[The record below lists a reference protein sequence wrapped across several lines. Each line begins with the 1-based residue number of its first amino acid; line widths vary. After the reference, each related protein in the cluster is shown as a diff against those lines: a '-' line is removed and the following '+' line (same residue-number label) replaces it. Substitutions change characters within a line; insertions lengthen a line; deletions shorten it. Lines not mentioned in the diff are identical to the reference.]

1 MTNVFPGNQSR
12 RQFVRHTLLSAG
24 GLLLTSVA
32 SAFDQPGSTGLDT
45 GELDKTLV
53 AFGKSIRGKVLLA
66 SDAGYD
72 AMRRVLSF
80 NPQTDKYPA
89 IIAQCKTVQDVARS
103 IEFAR
108 TNSLEIAVR
117 SGGCDVMGQ
126 SVCEGGIVID
136 LSLLQ
141 EIELNDEDRT
151 VRVGAGV
158 RCGTLEYALSDAG
171 VVVPLACNPMV
182 GVSGLTLGGGLGW
195 VLGKHGT
202 TADNVIAMDIITAD
216 GSHLRVSDKQNADL
230 FWALRGGGGNFGI
243 VTAFEYQVHQLTEV
257 YGGFLLYPIEMLG
270 EYLQFY
276 RDIMANAPDEL
287 MIELSVAPANPPMLV
302 ATVCYSGNE
311 TPSQAVLA
319 PIRKF
324 GPPVFDGI
332 RPTKLSQLTA
342 ITKEGANFIA
352 ANSKPDTSSPKES
365 DGYYNHWRGATVP
378 EWTDSAINTF
388 VTCIEKA
395 PAGWSIGVG
404 HYMHGAPC
412 AVNAQATPIL
422 RDEHSS
428 SYFFNMSWGHSSQS
442 DDAMAWVDRSIKD
455 MQPFNRAG
463 TYINYLSSNAPEAV
477 ADAYGANYPRLRKL
491 KSQYDSENSFHL
503 NRNIRA

>member
-1 MTNVFPGNQSR
+1 MTNSFSKDQSR
-12 RQFVRHTLLSAG
+12 RRFVQKTLLSTG

-32 SAFDQPGSTGLDT
+32 GALDRLESAGLDT
-45 GELDKTLV
+45 GELGKTLA
-53 AFGKSIRGKVLLA
+53 AFGRSIQGKVILA
-66 SDAGYD
+66 ADADYD
-72 AMRRVLSF
+72 GMRRALSF

-89 IIAQCKTVQDVARS
+89 IITQCKTAEDVARS

-108 TNSLEIAVR
+108 ASNLEIAVR

-126 SVCEGGIVID
+126 SVCEGGMVID
-136 LSLLQ
+136 LSSLQ
-141 EIELNDEDRT
+141 EIELNIENRS

-158 RCGTLEYALSDAG
+158 RCGALEYRLSDAG

-182 GVSGLTLGGGLGW
+182 GISGLTLGGGLGW

-202 TADNVIAMDIITAD
+202 TADNVIAMDINTAD
-216 GSHLRVSDKQNADL
+216 GKQLRVSDKQNEDL

-257 YGGFLLYPIEMLG
+257 YGGPLAYPIEMLG

-287 MIELSVAPANPPMLV
+287 MVELSISPTNPPMLI
-302 ATVCYSGNE
+302 ANACYSGTE
-311 TPSQAVLA
+311 ASSQAALA

-324 GPPVFDGI
+324 GPPLFDGI
-332 RPTKLSQLTA
+332 RPTKLSELTA
-342 ITKEGANFIA
+342 ITKEASSFMR
-352 ANSKPDTSSPKES
+352 ANSKPNSGSPKES
-365 DGYYNHWRGATVP
+365 DGHYNHWRGATIP

-395 PAGWSIGVG
+395 PAGWSAGVG

-422 RDEHSS
+422 RDEHNSN
-428 SYFFNMSWGHSSQS
+428 YFFNMSWGHSSQS
-442 DDAMAWVDRSIKD
+442 EDSMAWVDQSIKD

-463 TYINYLSSNAPEAV
+463 TYLNYLSSNTPQAV
-477 ADAYGANYPRLRKL
+477 ADSYGANYPRLRKL

>member
-1 MTNVFPGNQSR
+1 MTNLFNKGQSR
-12 RQFVRHTLLSAG
+12 RRFVRQALLSTG

-32 SAFDQPGSTGLDT
+32 GALDRLGSAGLGT
-45 GELDKTLV
+45 GELDKTLA
-53 AFGKSIRGKVLLA
+53 AFGKSIQGKVLLA
-66 SDAGYD
+66 ADADYD
-72 AMRRVLSF
+72 GMRRALSF

-89 IIAQCKTVQDVARS
+89 IIAQCKTAEDVARS

-108 TNSLEIAVR
+108 ANSLEIAVR

-126 SVCEGGIVID
+126 SVCEGGMVID
-136 LSLLQ
+136 LSSLQ
-141 EIELNDEDRT
+141 EIELSVENRS

-158 RCGTLEYALSDAG
+158 RCGALEYALNDAG

-182 GVSGLTLGGGLGW
+182 GISGLTLGGGLGW

-216 GSHLRVSDKQNADL
+216 GSQLRVSDQQNEDL

-270 EYLQFY
+270 EYLHFY

-287 MIELSVAPANPPMLV
+287 MVELSIAPTSPPMLV
-302 ATVCYSGNE
+302 ATACYSGNV
-311 TPSQAVLA
+311 TSSQAVLA

-324 GPPVFDGI
+324 GPPLFDGI

-342 ITKEGANFIA
+342 ITKEVSNFIA
-352 ANSKPDTSSPKES
+352 ANSKPETGSPTEG
-365 DGYYNHWRGATVP
+365 DGHYNHWRGATIP
-378 EWTDSAINTF
+378 DWTDSAINTF
-388 VTCIEKA
+388 VSCIEKA

-442 DDAMAWVDRSIKD
+442 DDSMAWVDRSIQD

-463 TYINYLSSNAPEAV
+463 TYVNYLSSNAPEAV
-477 ADAYGANYPRLRKL
+477 ADAYGAHYPRLRKL

>member
-1 MTNVFPGNQSR
+1 MGKLFGKHQSR
-12 RQFVRHTLLSAG
+12 RQFVRQTTLTTG
-24 GLLLTSVA
+24 GLLVASVA
-32 SAFDQPGSTGLDT
+32 HALERFESADLDT
-45 GELDKTLV
+45 DGLGKTL
-53 AFGKSIRGKVLLA
+53 ATFGMSIQGNVLLA
-66 SDAGYD
+66 ADADYD
-72 AMRRVLSF
+72 GMRRVLSF

-89 IIAQCKTVQDVARS
+89 IISQCKTTEDVARS

-108 TNSLEIAVR
+108 TNNLEIAVR
-117 SGGCDVMGQ
+117 SGACDVMGQ
-126 SVCEGGIVID
+126 STCEGGMVID
-136 LSLLQ
+136 LSSLQ
-141 EIELNDEDRT
+141 KIELSVENRS
-151 VRVGAGV
+151 VRVDAGV
-158 RCGTLEYALSDAG
+158 RCGALEYTLSDAG

-182 GVSGLTLGGGLGW
+182 GISGLTLGGGLGW

-216 GSHLRVSDKQNADL
+216 GDQLRASDKQNEDL

-287 MIELSVAPANPPMLV
+287 MVELSISPSNPPMLV
-302 ATVCYSGNE
+302 ATACYSGNV
-311 TPSQAVLA
+311 TSSQAVLA

-324 GPPVFDGI
+324 GPPLFDGI

-342 ITKEGANFIA
+342 ITKEVSNFIT
-352 ANSKPDTSSPKES
+352 ANSKPETGSPKES
-365 DGYYNHWRGATVP
+365 DGHYNHWRGATIP
-378 EWTDSAINTF
+378 SWTDSAINTF
-388 VTCIEKA
+388 VSCIEKA
-395 PAGWSIGVG
+395 PAGWSVGVG
-404 HYMHGAPC
+404 HYMHGVPC

-428 SYFFNMSWGHSSQS
+428 SYFFNISWGHSSES
-442 DDAMAWVDRSIKD
+442 EDSMAWVDRSIKD
-455 MQPFNRAG
+455 MQPFNRPG

-477 ADAYGANYPRLRKL
+477 ADAYGKNYPRLREL
-491 KSQYDSENSFHL
+491 KSKYDAENSFHL